1 MSINIIN
8 RIFRCKWNLQDSQ
21 TRRVDD
27 FSSRTRHTVPGSA
40 RAVWLRRPR
49 SRFRGAVNKCSKR
62 FPTSQDFADAGADP
76 PAYCTITVIGAPC
89 EIPPDVAVI
98 VRFTFPRATPLV
110 LPQPANPNTLTRIT
124 AARTIANRALRIQL
138 KEMSRCL
145 LAAIKNNIRS
155 ETQIA
160 SG

>member
-1 MSINIIN
+1 M
-8 RIFRCKWNLQDSQ
+8 IFQAGRDIPCLERAGSMASPSALSLQ
-21 TRRVDD
+21 R
-27 FSSRTRHTVPGSA
+27 
-40 RAVWLRRPR
+40 
-49 SRFRGAVNKCSKR
+49 AVNKCSER
-62 FPTSQDFADAGADP
+62 FPTGQDFADAGAD

-110 LPQPANPNTLTRIT
+110 LPQPANPNTPTRIT
-124 AARTIANRALRIQL
+124 AARTIANRTLRIHL

-145 LAAIKNNIRS
+145 LAAIKNNARS
-155 ETQIA
+155 ETQRA

>member
-1 MSINIIN
+1 M
-8 RIFRCKWNLQDSQ
+8 IFQAGRGIP
-21 TRRVDD
+21 
-27 FSSRTRHTVPGSA
+27 VPEA
-40 RAVWLRRPR
+40 RGQNGFAVRAPA
-49 SRFRGAVNKCSKR
+49 SEAVNKRSKR
-62 FPTSQDFADAGADP
+62 FPPARILRARALT

-110 LPQPANPNTLTRIT
+110 LPQPANPNTPTRIT
-124 AARTIANRALRIQL
+124 AARTIANRALRIHL

-145 LAAIKNNIRS
+145 LAAIKNNTRS
-155 ETQIA
+155 ETQKA